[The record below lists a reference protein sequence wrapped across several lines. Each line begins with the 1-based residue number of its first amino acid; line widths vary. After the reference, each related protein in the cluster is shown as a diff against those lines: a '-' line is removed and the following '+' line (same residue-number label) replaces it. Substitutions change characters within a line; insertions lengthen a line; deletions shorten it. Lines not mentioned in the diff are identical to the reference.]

1 MENKLNNT
9 EKVFLRPLFDFRYS
23 TMMMFKCTKK
33 RFANDL
39 KNGKLYFGTPE
50 NWVKEEQKGNKGQ
63 GDILEGTFFTTSLDD
78 KEDLVL
84 KLKKDK
90 DIDCFDYNGR
100 VYFRDKNILKL
111 RCCCFYGLN
120 DNMFKKEIDETG
132 VAHYKFTVPRS
143 YFRDFSDCETWE
155 EYEKIQDDEKPSVV
169 FIKDPREFFKRVK
182 EAIVKLNVSEK
193 DIIISPVDYIDKNQK
208 TVSMLPFPMD
218 LLVKDKSFKNQSEIR
233 VVINSISQDY
243 QQYMLKNNNIIDIGD
258 VSDIVEI
265 YDYYFQDM
273 KIERRGNKSAMF
285 TLPKS
290 KEQSIYTFGF
300 FELYDLLS
308 NILCGTVKIIGI
320 SDRATWQEKLKIITD
335 LFYKKYGV
343 IVYVDENKRINMYNL
358 SDDLIKKMDEYNH
371 IPIERNKFEKIII
384 DMMRNNNNTDALKLC
399 DNKREDKI
407 LKGAAY
413 YYMGRI
419 YKNMGKKEEAI
430 ETFNKAYLQDY
441 KPVESLDGIASVYF
455 GNREYDKAIEMYEQI
470 QDVKGYDPM
479 IYANMSVCYM
489 NGNNYS
495 KAIECLN
502 KAEAIDNSKAYIY
515 YNRGFAYY
523 KIKEY
528 ENAEKDMHRA
538 TILAPNNEHYISEYN
553 RLFKK

>member
-1 MENKLNNT
+1 M
-9 EKVFLRPLFDFRYS
+9 
-23 TMMMFKCTKK
+23 
-33 RFANDL
+33 
-39 KNGKLYFGTPE
+39 
-50 NWVKEEQKGNKGQ
+50 
-63 GDILEGTFFTTSLDD
+63 
-78 KEDLVL
+78 
-84 KLKKDK
+84 
-90 DIDCFDYNGR
+90 
-100 VYFRDKNILKL
+100 
-111 RCCCFYGLN
+111 
-120 DNMFKKEIDETG
+120 
-132 VAHYKFTVPRS
+132 
-143 YFRDFSDCETWE
+143 
-155 EYEKIQDDEKPSVV
+155 
-169 FIKDPREFFKRVK
+169 
-182 EAIVKLNVSEK
+182 
-193 DIIISPVDYIDKNQK
+193 
-208 TVSMLPFPMD
+208 
-218 LLVKDKSFKNQSEIR
+218 
-233 VVINSISQDY
+233 
-243 QQYMLKNNNIIDIGD
+243 
-258 VSDIVEI
+258 
-265 YDYYFQDM
+265 
-273 KIERRGNKSAMF
+273 
-285 TLPKS
+285 
-290 KEQSIYTFGF
+290 
-300 FELYDLLS
+300 
-308 NILCGTVKIIGI
+308 CGTVKIIGI
-320 SDRATWQEKLKIITD
+320 SDGATWQEKLKIITD

-407 LKGAAY
+407 LKGVAY

-430 ETFNKAYLQDY
+430 EAFNKAYLQDY